1 MTAISVMERKK
12 EKSVYRKLLLS
23 DSCCQTNGTSLITP
37 SSSSSGERKSLGKIS
52 AHPHRPAASPMA
64 SIHRETVQATVM
76 ASCASWGRQSF
87 FCFNSQLGK
96 ASEVTL
102 EKCMHQRKKLWKGV
116 GGRQR
121 WSPRVL
127 YVWRL
132 FFSLQNVF
140 PNFHWHRFASYYFC
154 YEWEERWGCTM
165 RKAE

>member
-1 MTAISVMERKK
+1 MTPISVMERKK
-12 EKSVYRKLLLS
+12 EKSVYWKLLLS

-52 AHPHRPAASPMA
+52 AHSPRPAASPMA

-76 ASCASWGRQSF
+76 ASCASWGRRSF

-102 EKCMHQRKKLWKGV
+102 EKCMHQRKQLWKGV
-116 GGRQR
+116 GGQC
-121 WSPRVL
+121 WSPCVL

-132 FFSLQNVF
+132 FFPPPECFSKF
-140 PNFHWHRFASYYFC
+140 PL
-154 YEWEERWGCTM
+154 T
-165 RKAE
+165 

>member
-37 SSSSSGERKSLGKIS
+37 SSSSSGERKSLGKVS
-52 AHPHRPAASPMA
+52 AHPPPPCCFSHGIHTQGNSPSHSDGFMCFLG
-64 SIHRETVQATVM
+64 QAEV
-76 ASCASWGRQSF
+76 F

-116 GGRQR
+116 GG
-121 WSPRVL
+121 SVGVL
-127 YVWRL
+127 VCFMFGD
-132 FFSLQNVF
+132 FFFPLQNVF
-140 PNFHWHRFASYYFC
+140 PNFH
-154 YEWEERWGCTM
+154 
-165 RKAE
+165 